1 MLGVY
6 VVVRVKVSIYVDRD
20 VWERFRRYALRRGIK
35 VSELLEDL
43 MRDEMVED
51 LLDDELLSL
60 TGSESYEAD
69 FKPAEP
75 RGGLVSELVRVMRDE
90 RAGNVSR

>member
-1 MLGVY
+1 M
-6 VVVRVKVSIYVDRD
+6 VRVKVSIYVDKD

-43 MRDEMVED
+43 MRDELIEN
-51 LLDDELLSL
+51 LLDDALLSL
-60 TGSESYEAD
+60 TGSEPYEAD

-75 RGGLVSELVRVMRDE
+75 RDGLVSELVRVMRDE
-90 RAGNVSR
+90 RVGSVSR